1 MTRTGAESL
10 VAALAGIVGAN
21 HVLSDPALKAGFETD
36 WTRRFSGT
44 AAAVVRP
51 ADVDEVA
58 AVMRICQKAAV
69 PVVPQGGNTGL
80 VGGGVPRGSEVLL
93 SLGRIDG
100 LEPVDAVAAEVTV
113 GAGVT
118 LAKLQAHVRRLGF
131 DFGVDLGARD
141 AATVGG
147 MIATNAGG
155 THVLRYGP
163 MRTQLVGIEA
173 VFADGRVLRRLPGA
187 VKDNTGYHLP
197 SLLAGSEGTLA
208 VITRARVRLVPEA
221 PKRAT
226 ALLGL
231 TDVDAALRVMAH
243 VRNRLPTLHAAEFF
257 GADGLEIVRQHTGA
271 APPFAAER
279 QTYLLLESAGRVDP
293 ADDLVGVLTEVI
305 DLDDV
310 IVAGD
315 QPTRARLWSLRE
327 RHSEAINAAG
337 VPHKFDVTLPLSRL
351 AEFDRRVR
359 RDVSAIVASARTVL
373 WGHLGDGNL
382 HVNVL
387 GLPPEDY
394 AVDDAVLRL
403 VVELGGSISA
413 EHGIG
418 VAKTRWMPLDRHH
431 TDLQAMYSIKR
442 ALDPHGILNPGVLLP
457 RALVEKTP
465 LIGPATA
472 GPTARWPT

>member
-1 MTRTGAESL
+1 MTRAGAESL
-10 VAALAGIVGAN
+10 IAALAGIVGDS
-21 HVLSDPALKAGFETD
+21 HVLTDPALKAGFEID
-36 WTRRFSGT
+36 WTRRFSGA

-51 ADVDEVA
+51 ADVEQVS
-58 AVMRICQKAAV
+58 AVMRICHQRAV

-80 VGGGVPRGSEVLL
+80 VGGAVPRGGEILL
-93 SLGRIDG
+93 SLTRLDG
-100 LEPVDAVAAEVTV
+100 LEPVDALAAEVTV
-113 GAGVT
+113 DAGVT

-131 DFGVDLGARD
+131 DFGVDLGARE

-155 THVLRYGP
+155 SHVLRYGP
-163 MRTQLVGIEA
+163 MRMQLVGIEA
-173 VFADGRVLRRLPGA
+173 VLADGRVLRRLPGA

-208 VITRARVRLVPEA
+208 VITRARVRLVPDA
-221 PKRAT
+221 PRRLT

-243 VRNRLPTLHAAEFF
+243 VRNRLPTLDAVELF
-257 GADGLEIVRQHTGA
+257 GADGLELVRQHTGA
-271 APPFAAER
+271 AAPFVADH
-279 QTYLLLESAGRVDP
+279 QIYLLLESAGRDDL

-305 DLDDV
+305 DLDDA

-359 RDVSAIVASARTVL
+359 REVSAIVASARTVL

-387 GLPPEDY
+387 GLSPEDSV
-394 AVDDAVLRL
+394 VDDAVLRL

-418 VAKTRWMPLDRHH
+418 VAKTRWMPLDRHG
-431 TDLQAMYSIKR
+431 TDLQAMHSIKR
-442 ALDPHGILNPGVLLP
+442 ALDPHGILNPGVLLGREP
-457 RALVEKTP
+457 VEGTALVEKAA
-465 LIGPATA
+465 LKGPA
-472 GPTARWPT
+472 GGQV